1 MVKNK
6 FLFLAGFLL
15 LAAGAVQAQSPR
27 KGLTDEE
34 FARGMAEE
42 SMRSGRYS
50 QDRVQNWD
58 GRLKA
63 VSGTVSVKTASG
75 SEWSQVTEEMPLE
88 SGDFIRTATDGTA
101 ELYLDDKGAFF
112 IGRNTE
118 LEVSSLEQSNT
129 SFSLAF
135 GSLVAKVRQLLS
147 EKFKMQVRTPTA
159 VCAVR
164 GTEFAVEYS
173 RLGKDTGVAVFDEGR
188 LAVTPVDEAGA
199 PGTEQLL
206 EKNTELSLVPSQKRF
221 RPVPLAR
228 MARHRGQVAALRT
241 TVKLRLKAW
250 KRLAPSDR
258 AELRDRA
265 LKRRVLHRQL
275 TSKER
280 PPAKGRGLKAD
291 PGGKAKAARKNRSRK
306 KQAQ

>member
-1 MVKNK
+1 MVKLISF
-6 FLFLAGFLL
+6 FLCGFLL
-15 LAAGAVQAQSPR
+15 FAAVAVHSQAPR

-42 SMRSGRYS
+42 SMKSGRYS

-58 GRLKA
+58 GRLKSF
-63 VSGTVSVKTASG
+63 SGTVSVKTASG
-75 SEWSQVTEEMPLE
+75 TEWSQVTEEIPLE
-88 SGDFIRTATDGTA
+88 AGDLIRTGSDGTA

-112 IGRNTE
+112 VGRNTE

-135 GSLVAKVRQLLS
+135 GSLVAKVKHLLS
-147 EKFKMQVRTPTA
+147 DKFKMQVRTPTA

-188 LAVTPVDEAGA
+188 VAVTPLDEAGA

-221 RPVPLAR
+221 RPAPLAR

-241 TVKLRLKAW
+241 TVKLRIKAW
-250 KRLAPSDR
+250 KRLSPSDR

-280 PPAKGRGLKAD
+280 APAKGRGLKA
-291 PGGKAKAARKNRSRK
+291 GSGAKVKAVRKARSRK
-306 KQAQ
+306 NQAQ